1 MYHLVGLLYCTVR
14 EQQHGNTQPRNEHV
28 QHGGQEQR
36 YNVRFMPYKADCFRG
51 TRGACITQVLV
62 VVPLPLPLP
71 LISLWWF
78 ESTEAAPS
86 VFSVLLFLCVSRDAH
101 RHSALQ
107 ALLRHEE
114 TPHGT

>member
-1 MYHLVGLLYCTVR
+1 MVVKKTTL
-14 EQQHGNTQPRNEHV
+14 QPSFYR
-28 QHGGQEQR
+28 G
-36 YNVRFMPYKADCFRG
+36 MLYKADCFRGTRG

-62 VVPLPLPLP
+62 VVVVPLPLSEVV
-71 LISLWWF
+71 I

-86 VFSVLLFLCVSRDAH
+86 VFSVLAFLCVSRDAH